1 VKSLILLFKQVISLM
16 VIALFNIIFYGR
28 VVVITCYE
36 TDFLK
41 VHQTQVSY
49 EKLNFSR
56 FPIN

>member
-1 VKSLILLFKQVISLM
+1 M